1 MAELEIIAGP
11 MKIYAA
17 PAVEAMTAVG
27 SAPVANWVL
36 LGTSGDLNYTEE
48 GVTIRNEQETEMW
61 RSLGS
66 PYPRKS
72 FRPSAD
78 TFVDVVV
85 ADMTLVHLRLA
96 WNNNT
101 VTTDGGGFDHIS
113 MDAGLAPTEHSLL
126 IRGTGNSPLI
136 AAGNMQIEIEKC
148 VEVGSRELVFVKGE
162 PVAVA
167 FSFQGILNAGGR
179 FPPGRLVAAA
189 G

>member
-27 SAPVANWVL
+27 SSPAGNWVL

-85 ADMTLVHLRLA
+85 ADMSLVHLRLA

-101 VTTDGGGFDHIS
+101 VTSASGFDHIS

-136 AAGNMQIEIEKC
+136 ASGNMQIEIEKC

-167 FSFQGILNAGGR
+167 FSFQVILNEGGS
-179 FPPGRLVAAA
+179 FPTGRIVEADA
-189 G
+189 